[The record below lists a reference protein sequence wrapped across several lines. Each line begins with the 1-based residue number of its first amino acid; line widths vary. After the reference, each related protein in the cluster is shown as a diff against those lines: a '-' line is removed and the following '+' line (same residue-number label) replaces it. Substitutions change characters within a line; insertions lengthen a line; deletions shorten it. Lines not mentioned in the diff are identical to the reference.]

1 MRLGTKIL
9 LLMLLITLGSSA
21 AVAWIVTL
29 NVTSYETRRAN
40 EQISL
45 AIKHYIAHLE
55 ERHQQIN
62 KIVRALME
70 APVQRSQLQAADES
84 NDPAAREQLKQEVL
98 GRNVQ
103 TELTSKDA

>member
-9 LLMLLITLGSSA
+9 LLMLLITISSSA
-21 AVAWIVTL
+21 IVAWIVTL

-40 EQISL
+40 EQISQ
-45 AIKHYIAHLE
+45 AIRRYLAHLND
-55 ERHQQIN
+55 RHQQIT

-84 NDPAAREQLKQEVL
+84 SDAGAREQLKQEVL
-98 GRNVQ
+98 GR
-103 TELTSKDA
+103 